1 MSCGW
6 SWLAVGHRLGSAR
19 KSEIESNVLK
29 KEAKNPQG
37 PETGTLDP
45 SDIEEVP
52 VRFGFEVVGG

>member
-1 MSCGW
+1 
-6 SWLAVGHRLGSAR
+6 VGHRLGSAR

-45 SDIEEVP
+45 SNIEEVP